1 MAQLAVCGYASGDIG
16 AGTTMAKM
24 TLGDLYGDHLR
35 EVMSRADRA
44 LAACGY
50 DGLIVGSGSLRYFY
64 LDDSTYPFRPNP
76 RYRAWLP
83 DASPD
88 CYVVY
93 RPGSRPQLVFHQ
105 PDDYWYL
112 PPKLPEGY
120 WVGLFDLVVV
130 RSASELRR
138 QVGSGGRWAVLAE
151 PGPATEGLGDHDPA
165 TLVGMLDYA
174 RAAKTPY
181 EIECMAQA
189 TTAGIRAHRAAEAG
203 FRAGASEYEIHLAYC
218 RAAGAREEELPYNN
232 IIAFDTH
239 AAVLH
244 YQVLDRQRPAGVRS
258 FLIDAGAQHAGYAC
272 DITRTHAASPGPFQ
286 DLITELDAAQQA
298 LADRVRP
305 GVDYREIHLEA
316 HRAIAAILVAQGL
329 VSGTAEAAVETGL
342 SSVFFPHGIGHL
354 LGLMVHD
361 AAGFMA
367 SPTGGVLPKPDGHP
381 YLRLTRTLEPGLVVT
396 IEPGIYF
403 IDSLLAKA
411 RGDAR
416 GRAINWQRVEELKPW
431 GGIRIEDNVVA
442 QPGAPRNLTREG
454 FAAAA

>member
-1 MAQLAVCGYASGDIG
+1 MATES
-16 AGTTMAKM
+16 
-24 TLGDLYGDHLR
+24 LGELYGEHLQEQMR
-35 EVMSRADRA
+35 RADHA
-44 LAACGY
+44 LAGSGY
-50 DGLIVGSGSLRYFY
+50 DGLIVASGSQRYYY

-83 DASPD
+83 DSSPD
-88 CYVVY
+88 CFVVY
-93 RPGSRPQLVFHQ
+93 RPGQRPALVFHQ

-112 PPKLPEGY
+112 PPALPEGY
-120 WVGLFDLVVV
+120 WVGSFELTVV
-130 RSASELRR
+130 RTPAELRSR
-138 QVGSGGRWAVLAE
+138 VGAKGRWAVLGE
-151 PGPATEGLGDHDPA
+151 PGPATEGLGDHDPQA
-165 TLVGMLDYA
+165 LVGKLDYA

-181 EIECMAQA
+181 EIECMALA
-189 TTAGIRAHRAAEAG
+189 TTAGVRAHRAAEAA
-203 FRAGASEYEIHLAYC
+203 FRGGATEYEVHLAYC

-244 YQVLDRQRPAGVRS
+244 YQVLDRQRPPGVKS

-272 DITRTHAASPGPFQ
+272 DITRTHAVAPGEFQ
-286 DLITELDAAQQA
+286 DLIAALDGIQQL

-305 GVDYREIHLEA
+305 GVDYRDIHLEA
-316 HRAIAAILVAQGL
+316 HRAIATVLVEHGL
-329 VSGTAEAAVETGL
+329 VSGSPEAAVESGL

-367 SPTGGVLPKPDGHP
+367 GPEGGTIAKPQGHP
-381 YLRLTRTLEPGLVVT
+381 YLRLTRTLEPGFVVT

-403 IDSLLAKA
+403 IESLLAQA
-411 RGDAR
+411 RADAR
-416 GRAINWQRVEELKPW
+416 GRAIQWPRVLALQPW

-442 QPGAPRNLTREG
+442 QAGRPRNLTREG